1 MLFRMLKSAI
11 FIALFL
17 NVQAAYADVPCPV
30 DKPDSVYCDDSWQGS
45 LEFLKFLGNRHQ
57 RMRYGDTLDGDQ
69 PDLDKGVQIWR
80 DPPETLDAE
89 AVRLMLEK
97 GARIVVFDES
107 AVSVEWFRAFR
118 DLPAVS
124 AEAPPTPYA
133 SHINGNPALPV
144 FDQVSELLNFKPPI
158 SQKLMV
164 AFNHASPL
172 ITREDEDD
180 TLLMLHTYSVPA
192 DLNGLERGK
201 GALFVIRDESFPT
214 RLMLHTLD
222 NAKFLGFV
230 LDALCADRMPCPISL
245 YEPHFGYVPLDN
257 GAKKE
262 DSLIAEMQQTF
273 EGARERL
280 VERWEAGKK
289 QRENI
294 PWGFVVLACLM
305 VWSLCAFLYGVP
317 SGRVRD

>member
-1 MLFRMLKSAI
+1 MLFRMVKSAI

-17 NVQAAYADVPCPV
+17 NAQMAYADGQCPV

-57 RMRYGDTLDGDQ
+57 LMRYGDTLDGDQ

-80 DPPETLDAE
+80 DPPETLDVE

-97 GARIVVFDES
+97 GARILVFDES
-107 AVSVEWFRAFR
+107 AVSVGWFRALR
-118 DLPAVS
+118 NLPAVS
-124 AEAPPTPYA
+124 TEAPPTPYA

-144 FDQVSELLNFKPPI
+144 FDQVAELLNFKPPT

-172 ITREDEDD
+172 LTREDNDD
-180 TLLMLHTYSVPA
+180 TLLMLHTYSEPA

-201 GALFVIRDESFPT
+201 GAFFVIRDESFPT

-222 NAKFLGFV
+222 NAKFLDLI
-230 LDALCADRMPCPISL
+230 LDALCADRMPCPVAL
-245 YEPHFGYVPLDN
+245 YEPHFSYLPS
-257 GAKKE
+257 GAGADE
-262 DSLIAEMQQTF
+262 ADSLTSEVQKTIGE
-273 EGARERL
+273 ARERL
-280 VERWEAGKK
+280 AERWEASKK

-294 PWGFVVLACLM
+294 PWAFVVLACLM